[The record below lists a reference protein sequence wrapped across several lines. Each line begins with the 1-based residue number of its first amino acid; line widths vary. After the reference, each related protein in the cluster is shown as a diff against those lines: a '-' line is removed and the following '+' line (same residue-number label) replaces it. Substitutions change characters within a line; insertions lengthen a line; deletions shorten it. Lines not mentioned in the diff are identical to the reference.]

1 MFSWW
6 ILSHPLR
13 LVVIAFGVFRP
24 LRKCPFCRYRVPA
37 CLVKPGKTCDISEMT
52 TRRPKAQRRRTAAAA
67 LGFGLASW
75 LSGCAFF
82 HDFSRGSSNSERAGV
97 WLGYF
102 SGEDLRAECGSGSPD
117 AFRLVW
123 RPAGGGFRVL
133 EVFGNEAGGALMLHY
148 SFDAGDLSRG
158 APPAAPPEPRQRLP
172 LSPDGF
178 AGLSYWFDRLG
189 MFTPVPGTPEQP
201 GAALEWLIAGCLG
214 GNWTLNIHL
223 PGRNDEAGGV
233 AVKATP
239 APSGA
244 GRPAPAA

>member
-1 MFSWW
+1 
-6 ILSHPLR
+6 
-13 LVVIAFGVFRP
+13 
-24 LRKCPFCRYRVPA
+24 
-37 CLVKPGKTCDISEMT
+37 MT
-52 TRRPKAQRRRTAAAA
+52 TRRSGTVPRRTAA
-67 LGFGLASW
+67 GVFGLA
-75 LSGCAFF
+75 LALGAGGCASFKT
-82 HDFSRGSSNSERAGV
+82 FSPGSSDPGRQEA
-97 WLGYF
+97 WLGYL
-102 SGEDLRAECGSGSPD
+102 SGADLRAECEVSGLD

-123 RPAGGGFRVL
+123 RPPGGGFRVL
-133 EVFGNEAGGALMLHY
+133 EVLGNEAGGALMLHY

-178 AGLSYWFDRLG
+178 AGLTYWFDRLG